1 MKNIVQLR
9 VVEQERKLSAEEA
22 WQRFATLQQRSKETL
37 KFEDGQAAAKA
48 YREFLDLF
56 VGRR

>member
-22 WQRFATLQQRSKETL
+22 WQRFAMLQQRSKQTL
-37 KFEDGQAAAKA
+37 KFEDGMAAAKA
-48 YREFLDLF
+48 FREFLDLY

>member
-1 MKNIVQLR
+1 MSKVVQFKL
-9 VVEQERKLSAEEA
+9 VEQERKLSAEEA
-22 WQRFATLQQRSKETL
+22 WQRFAMLQQRSKETL